1 MDEIQNAPKIFIG
14 FKDPLG
20 FYKNI
25 KEVYITEEKK
35 TKEKQR
41 EFKSDLNEILKGRYK
56 SENQNIVIKNIKTL
70 YESRENL
77 SNCLMIFLELY
88 LKLNTKQNL
97 ERGSKY

>member
-35 TKEKQR
+35 SKRKTKR
-41 EFKSDLNEILKGRYK
+41 I
-56 SENQNIVIKNIKTL
+56 
-70 YESRENL
+70 
-77 SNCLMIFLELY
+77 
-88 LKLNTKQNL
+88 
-97 ERGSKY
+97 